1 MRKICNNDKNTRIF
15 IYIFTYKITIKKQQS
30 EKLCEENK
38 IETSAVVAQF
48 ETMRMRSFNLNPYQW
63 PFDTALGKIFSLK

>member
-1 MRKICNNDKNTRIF
+1 MIKIHEYSF
-15 IYIFTYKITIKKQQS
+15 IYLHTKLQLKKQQS

-38 IETSAVVAQF
+38 TETSAVVAQF

-63 PFDTALGKIFSLK
+63 PFDTAQGKIFSLK